1 MKGIQGWCGRLVIAL
16 MCSGVAGMSLAGG
29 LVIQSFDSTGQ
40 LAFNTLPTATVYR
53 VEWASS
59 PNGPWTNSWAA
70 LAAIPQP
77 STGGIVTCSVPMCYR
92 VVATVTNYQSMA
104 DDYLVIDL
112 SAGSS
117 ATTYPV
123 SQLAGVPEGGCSD
136 EYKTT
141 KIVLKRI
148 RAGSFTMGSPDAELG
163 HRTDEAIFPVSL
175 SQDFYIGLFEVTQR
189 QWERVMG
196 SWPSYFN
203 NVSYRESRPVEKV
216 SYETIRG
223 ADWQGADWPASGNV
237 GPNSFMGRLRTRT
250 GRMFDLPTE
259 AQWEYAARAATTT
272 ALNSGSNLTSTDNC
286 PNMAEVGRYWHN
298 GGSSSGADSTTANG
312 TAKAGSYRVNAWG
325 LYDMHGN
332 VYEWCLDWYGSYPTS
347 GSDPKG
353 ALTGTGRVFR
363 SGSWVERA
371 GYCRAASRLYIAA
384 NSTYNFLGLR
394 VVVLP

>member
-1 MKGIQGWCGRLVIAL
+1 
-16 MCSGVAGMSLAGG
+16 
-29 LVIQSFDSTGQ
+29 
-40 LAFNTLPTATVYR
+40 
-53 VEWASS
+53 
-59 PNGPWTNSWAA
+59 
-70 LAAIPQP
+70 
-77 STGGIVTCSVPMCYR
+77 
-92 VVATVTNYQSMA
+92 
-104 DDYLVIDL
+104 
-112 SAGSS
+112 
-117 ATTYPV
+117 
-123 SQLAGVPEGGCSD
+123 
-136 EYKTT
+136 
-141 KIVLKRI
+141 
-148 RAGSFTMGSPDAELG
+148 
-163 HRTDEAIFPVSL
+163 
-175 SQDFYIGLFEVTQR
+175 
-189 QWERVMG
+189 
-196 SWPSYFN
+196 
-203 NVSYRESRPVEKV
+203 
-216 SYETIRG
+216 
-223 ADWQGADWPASGNV
+223 
-237 GPNSFMGRLRTRT
+237 
-250 GRMFDLPTE
+250 MFDLPTE

>member
-70 LAAIPQP
+70 LAAIPHP

-123 SQLAGVPEGGCSD
+123 SQLAGVPEGGWSD

-223 ADWQGADWPASGNV
+223 ADWQGVDWPASGNV

>member
-70 LAAIPQP
+70 LAAIPHP